1 LTSEQLQLSE
11 VVESLGGII
20 DRVIYHNEAN
30 GFSVLRLRLPHRAE
44 PGVVVGN
51 AALVRAGDHVECR
64 GQWVND
70 RVRGMQFKAQS
81 IEVVPPTTLDGI
93 ERYLCSGMVPGI
105 GPHLAR
111 LLIETFRERV
121 FDVIEREPERLSEV
135 PGIGAKRRAQILA
148 SWADQRAVRDIMVF
162 LQSHGIGPGRAVR
175 IYKTYGPSAIARV
188 RENPYRLARDVEG
201 IGFKIADELARQLGI
216 APDSPM
222 RARAAVHHVLQEL
235 ASGGHCA
242 ALRAVLVTQTSALL
256 GVDANV
262 VETALQG
269 EIDNGALVLDRLRGE
284 PVVYLRRLYEA
295 EQGVARHLQRLVR
308 GEAPWHPI
316 DVEAALPWVAQRTGL
331 TLSPSQQ
338 EAVRAVVAAKVAVI
352 TGGPGVGKTTIVN
365 TILRIV
371 RAKGA
376 QVVLCAPTGRAAKR
390 LSESTGLEAKT
401 IHRLL
406 EFDPSNM
413 DFSRGAD
420 EPLDADLVVVDESS
434 MVDIVLMKALLEAVP
449 DGAGLLLV
457 GDVDQLPSVGPGSVL
472 ADIIASQC
480 ITTARLTEIFR
491 QAASSRI
498 IVNAH
503 RINHGEMPLDADP
516 GDTHCDFYFLPAE
529 TPQETHTKLMQVVTE
544 RIPQRFALHPLRDVQ
559 VLTPM
564 NKGGLGTRSLNVD
577 LQAALNKLGGPRLER
592 FGSQFGLGD
601 KVIQTVNNYDK
612 EVFNGDIGF
621 IEFIDPQEGK
631 LRVNFD
637 GRGVEYALLDLDEL
651 ALAYATTIHKSQGSE
666 YPAVVI
672 PLSTQHYTM
681 LERNLLYTAVTR
693 GKRLVVIIGQ
703 PKALRIAV
711 GTVRAA
717 ARLSNLVQRLR
728 QTAGKDA

>member
-1 LTSEQLQLSE
+1 MASEQLQLSE
-11 VVESLGGII
+11 AAEALDGII
-20 DRVIYHNEAN
+20 DRVIYHNDAN
-30 GFSVLRLRLPHRAE
+30 GFSVLRVRLPQQAE
-44 PGVVVGN
+44 AGIVVGN
-51 AALVRAGDHVECR
+51 AALVRAGDHVACR

-81 IEVVPPTTLDGI
+81 IEVVPPSTLDGI

-121 FDVIEREPERLSEV
+121 FEVIEREPERLSEV

-175 IYKTYGPSAIARV
+175 IYKTYGPNAVARV

-201 IGFKIADELARQLGI
+201 IGFKIADELAQRLGI
-216 APDSPM
+216 PPDSPL

-235 ASGGHCA
+235 ARGGHCA
-242 ALRAVLVTQTSALL
+242 ALCSVLVTQTSALL
-256 GVDANV
+256 GVDPSV
-262 VETALQG
+262 VEAALQG
-269 EIDNGALVLDRLRGE
+269 EIDSGALLLDPLRGE
-284 PVVYLRRLYEA
+284 PAVYLRRLHDA
-295 EQGVARHLQRLVR
+295 EQGVARHLQRLSQ

-316 DVEAALPWVAQRTGL
+316 DLEAALPWVAQRTGL

-338 EAVRAVVAAKVAVI
+338 EAVRAVVASKVAVI

-376 QVVLCAPTGRAAKR
+376 QVLLCAPTGRAAKR

-413 DFSRGAD
+413 DFSRGTD

-434 MVDIVLMKALLEAVP
+434 MVDIVLMNALLDAVP

-457 GDVDQLPSVGPGSVL
+457 GDVDQLPSVGPGAVL
-472 ADIIASQC
+472 ADIIASEC
-480 ITTARLTEIFR
+480 VATARLTEIFR

-503 RINHGEMPLDADP
+503 RINRGEMPLDADA
-516 GDTHCDFYFLPAE
+516 GDTAADFYFLAAE
-529 TPQETHTKLMQVVTE
+529 TPEDTHTKLMQVVTE
-544 RIPQRFALHPLRDVQ
+544 RIPQRFGLHPMRDVQ

-577 LQAALNKLGGPRLER
+577 LQAALNKAGGPRLER
-592 FGSQFGLGD
+592 FGSKFGLGD

-637 GRGVEYALLDLDEL
+637 GRGVEYARLDLDEL

-693 GKRLVVIIGQ
+693 GKHLVVIIGQ

-717 ARLSNLVQRLR
+717 TRLSNLVQRLR
-728 QTAGKDA
+728 RAAGKDA

>member
-1 LTSEQLQLSE
+1 MSTEQLPWTDAA
-11 VVESLGGII
+11 ESLGGII
-20 DRVIYHNEAN
+20 DRVIYHNDAN
-30 GFSVLRLRLPHRAE
+30 GFSVLRVRVAHRAE
-44 PGVVVGN
+44 AGVVVGN

-81 IEVVPPTTLDGI
+81 IDVVPPTTLDGI

-111 LLIETFRERV
+111 LLIQTFRERV

-148 SWADQRAVRDIMVF
+148 SWADQRAVREIMVF

-175 IYKTYGPSAIARV
+175 IYKAYGAKAVARV
-188 RENPYRLARDVEG
+188 RENPYRLASDVEG
-201 IGFKIADELARQLGI
+201 IGFKIADELAQRLGV
-216 APDSPM
+216 APDSPL

-235 ASGGHCA
+235 ATGGHCA
-242 ALRAVLVTQTSALL
+242 ALRSTVVSQTSALL
-256 GVDANV
+256 GVDPRV
-262 VETALQG
+262 VEAELQI
-269 EIDNGALVLDRLRGE
+269 EIDNGTLILDRIKGE
-284 PVVYLRRLYEA
+284 PAIYLRRLHGA
-295 EQGVARHLQRLVR
+295 ELGVAQHLQRLAQ

-316 DVEAALPWVAQRTGL
+316 DVDAALPWVAQRTGL

-338 EAVRAVVAAKVAVI
+338 EAVRTVVDSKVAVI

-376 QVVLCAPTGRAAKR
+376 QVLLCAPTGRAAKR

-406 EFDPSNM
+406 EFDPANM

-420 EPLDADLVVVDESS
+420 EPLDVDLVVVDESS
-434 MVDIVLMKALLEAVP
+434 MVDIVLMHALLEAIP
-449 DGAGLLLV
+449 DRAGLLLV

-472 ADIIASQC
+472 ADIIASEC
-480 ITTARLTEIFR
+480 VTTARLTEIFR

-503 RINHGEMPLDADP
+503 RINRGDMPLEPEQGEM
-516 GDTHCDFYFLPAE
+516 TSDFYFLPAE
-529 TPQETHTKLMQVVTE
+529 TPEDIHAKLLQVVTE
-544 RIPQRFALHPLRDVQ
+544 RIPQRFGLHSMRDVQ

-577 LQAALNKLGGPRLER
+577 LQAALNTTGGPRLER
-592 FGSQFGLGD
+592 FGTKFGLGD
-601 KVIQTVNNYDK
+601 KVIQTINNYDK

-621 IEFIDPQEGK
+621 IEFLDPQENK

-637 GRGVEYALLDLDEL
+637 GRSVEYALLDLDEL

-693 GKRLVVIIGQ
+693 GKQLVVIIGQ

-711 GTVRAA
+711 NTVRAA

-728 QTAGKDA
+728 RAAGREA